1 MPKTRTEPLP
11 IARNGTGRIS
21 ITVTP
26 EQAAIIDAARGSIPA
41 SVWVRDAALR
51 AAAK

>member
-1 MPKTRTEPLP
+1 MPKFRTDPLP
-11 IARNGTGRIS
+11 LNRSGTGRIS

-26 EQAAIIDAARGSIPA
+26 EQSAIIDAARGSIPA